1 MEQIVYLKGTG
12 SLWILWISSTSFCYQ
27 AQMNR
32 QLYSKI
38 CSDREDTLLLP
49 ATTLDTLTSTWF
61 VSYFLSLL

>member
-1 MEQIVYLKGTG
+1 MDAMDQLHIFL
-12 SLWILWISSTSFCYQ
+12 LSSSD
-27 AQMNR
+27 R